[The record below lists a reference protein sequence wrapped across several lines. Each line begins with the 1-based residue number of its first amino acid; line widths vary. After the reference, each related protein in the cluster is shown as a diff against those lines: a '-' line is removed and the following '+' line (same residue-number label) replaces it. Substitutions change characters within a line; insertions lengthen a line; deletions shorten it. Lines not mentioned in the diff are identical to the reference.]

1 MNTRGSFT
9 SFTLGFCQSL
19 LEKCL
24 HFLLFRGFSVP
35 LGDGLIQK
43 LVDGVD
49 HVRSHQCETTE
60 TATVHHTN
68 SQRRTIHLLLRQFCN
83 ENTVSS
89 SEILYY
95 IRNAVSLPMS
105 RNLTKVVKLG
115 FFLAFIMT
123 EDWMICPAHSMSTR
137 GLSTVNQWILL
148 RSRRPQN
155 KTSNLRKKR
164 RLFEFFSFLKK
175 RILPVFGQSWANT
188 HRNW

>member
-1 MNTRGSFT
+1 MFC
-9 SFTLGFCQSL
+9 TLGSGESL

-24 HFLLFRGFSVP
+24 HFLLFRGLSVP

-68 SQRRTIHLLLRQFCN
+68 SQRRTIHLLLWQFCN
-83 ENTVSS
+83 ENTPQLKIMLFSK
-89 SEILYY
+89 LKTQF
-95 IRNAVSLPMS
+95 LPMS
-105 RNLTKVVKLG
+105 KNLTRVVKLG

-123 EDWMICPAHSMSTR
+123 EDWMICPAHSISTR
-137 GLSTVNQWILL
+137 GLSTVNQWIRL

-155 KTSNLRKKR
+155 KTSNLYLARVGRMPTGTGK
-164 RLFEFFSFLKK
+164 
-175 RILPVFGQSWANT
+175 IGPVS
-188 HRNW
+188 